1 MTAVV
6 PVWLATLPVGLML
19 MSAVWV
25 VSIPARDASLV
36 DRFWGL
42 GFVVVAWASLLV
54 GGSQVPATVLPA
66 LTLGLVSVWGIR
78 LSAYITWRNWGQG
91 EDRRYA
97 AMREAGGEGWAG
109 RSLVTVFWLQAA
121 LLWIL
126 AAPLAAAILSPTP
139 PAGWLVGAGVLAWLV
154 GFTFEAGGDWQLARF
169 KADPANRGRVMAE
182 GFWRY
187 TRHPN
192 YFGDAMCWWGYFLLA
207 ASVGAWWTVFSPV
220 LMTFLLMRVS
230 GVTLLERSLAE
241 TKPGY
246 RDYVAR
252 TNAFFPGPR
261 RPAGRP

>member
-6 PVWLATLPVGLML
+6 PVWLATLPVALIMMTG
-19 MSAVWV
+19 VWAA
-25 VSIPARDASLV
+25 SLPTRDASLV

-42 GFVVVAWASLLV
+42 GFVVVAWACV
-54 GGSQVPATVLPA
+54 WAGGTEVPATVLPR
-66 LTLGLVSVWGIR
+66 LTLALVALWGIR
-78 LSAYITWRNWGQG
+78 LSGYITWRNWGHG

-97 AMREAGGEGWAG
+97 AMREAGGVGWAG
-109 RSLVTVFWLQAA
+109 RSLATVFWLQAA
-121 LLWIL
+121 LLWLL
-126 AAPLAAAILSPTP
+126 AAPLAAAILTPAVPTV
-139 PAGWLVGAGVLAWLV
+139 WLLGAGVLAWLV
-154 GFTFEAGGDWQLARF
+154 GFAFEAGGDWQLARF
-169 KADPANRGRVMAE
+169 KADPANQGQVMAE

-207 ASVGAWWTVFSPV
+207 ASVGAWWTVFSPI

-246 RDYVAR
+246 REYVAR

-261 RPAGRP
+261 RPQQP